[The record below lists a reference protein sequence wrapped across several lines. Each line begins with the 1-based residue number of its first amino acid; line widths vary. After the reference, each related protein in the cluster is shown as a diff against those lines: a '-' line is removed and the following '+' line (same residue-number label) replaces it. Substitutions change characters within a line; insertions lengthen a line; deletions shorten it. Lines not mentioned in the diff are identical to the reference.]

1 MDVDDPPV
9 KSVDQVGRHQHFAA
23 TGRLRPQPNQ
33 HPTNGRKQ
41 GALGRCPAPIGA
53 RQERHEGPGERDV
66 VGVLNHLVHGALAV
80 ERKKERRRREGIP
93 SYAVGSDYVPRDM
106 LANVHQGEIIVPA
119 VPAAIIRTLVS
130 NSGDSGSAELL
141 AEVRALRDEVAG
153 LRVEQR
159 EPAAATVRLAN
170 QFNNVSEGGNAL
182 RTEVMA

>member
-1 MDVDDPPV
+1 MALWNSSGGD
-9 KSVDQVGRHQHFAA
+9 RAA
-23 TGRLRPQPNQ
+23 
-33 HPTNGRKQ
+33 
-41 GALGRCPAPIGA
+41 AEAA
-53 RQERHEGPGERDV
+53 YAAEE
-66 VGVLNHLVHGALAV
+66 
-80 ERKKERRRREGIP
+80 ERRRREGIP

-153 LRVEQR
+153 LRAEQR